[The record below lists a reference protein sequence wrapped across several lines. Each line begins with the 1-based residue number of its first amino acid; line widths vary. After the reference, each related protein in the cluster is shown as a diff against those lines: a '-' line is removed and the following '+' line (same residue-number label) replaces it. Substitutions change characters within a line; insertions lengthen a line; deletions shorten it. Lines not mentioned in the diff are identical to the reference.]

1 MDGFLPS
8 FQQMT
13 GLYPGFEVDPE
24 SLRAYATRLEAF
36 KDRFAALQVASDSI
50 EYDVGAL
57 APFFAPS
64 LEPLLDMKHA
74 AAAEL
79 IPEGADTLDTH
90 IAALNQSAET
100 YEGADAAAGSELDTI
115 EGEL

>member
-1 MDGFLPS
+1 MDGFLS
-8 FQQMT
+8 NLQQMT

-24 SLRAYATRLEAF
+24 SLRSYATRLEAF
-36 KDRFAALQVASDSI
+36 KDRFAALQMASESI

-57 APFFAPS
+57 APFFAPA
-64 LEPLLDMKHA
+64 LEPLLDQKHA
-74 AAAEL
+74 SAAEL

-90 IAALNQSAET
+90 IAALNQCADS
-100 YEGADAAAGSELDTI
+100 YEGADAAAVSELGTI